1 MSEQT
6 SERAT
11 NGPPTVC
18 VIDDDEDIREA
29 MRMILEMKGYEVL
42 EADDGASA
50 LEQLHVHRH
59 PCVILLDLM
68 MPGMNG
74 WEFRERQRSDP
85 DLASIPVIILSGV
98 HDLAAR
104 AREIGAADQLQKP
117 VDLARLLDAISR
129 QCGTS

>member
-1 MSEQT
+1 MNDEAAALQS
-6 SERAT
+6 
-11 NGPPTVC
+11 VC
-18 VIDDDEDIREA
+18 VIDDDEDIREV
-29 MRMILEMKGYEVL
+29 MRMVLEMKGYDVL
-42 EADDGASA
+42 EANDGAAA
-50 LEQLHVHRH
+50 LEQLHTHRT
-59 PCVILLDLM
+59 PCCILLDLM

-117 VDLARLLDAISR
+117 IDLGRLLEAISR
-129 QCGTS
+129 QCGNA